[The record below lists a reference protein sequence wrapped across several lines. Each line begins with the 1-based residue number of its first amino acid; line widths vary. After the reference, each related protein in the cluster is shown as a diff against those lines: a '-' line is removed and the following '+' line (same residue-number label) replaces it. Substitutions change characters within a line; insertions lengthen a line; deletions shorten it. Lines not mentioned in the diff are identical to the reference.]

1 MGNLPSCSIRAAPVC
16 MISVSFLNFGK
27 ASQKKKKHFLLGIA
41 QINPLPCMQ
50 LGQILYF
57 CFCSTNKKCQ
67 RQFGQV
73 GPPNLGNAQKKGRFF
88 SGEASLRGGCDVIR
102 IISEKEGRYLL
113 LLFWWWWWFP
123 FCCCWW
129 WRLWWWR
136 PKRCRRWWT
145 RRWCRCSSDRGPNG
159 GWRAA
164 TLNSTAARLHA
175 THCDAACVIKRMQ
188 SAVHTE
194 KTDGQTFCQDCIVK
208 TGDSC
213 SEVECIYFSNTHLLI
228 IHIYAFCTTALC

>member
-50 LGQILYF
+50 LGQLLYF

-73 GPPNLGNAQKKGRFF
+73 GPPKLGNAQQKGRFF

-123 FCCCWW
+123 FCCC
-129 WRLWWWR
+129 
-136 PKRCRRWWT
+136 
-145 RRWCRCSSDRGPNG
+145 
-159 GWRAA
+159 
-164 TLNSTAARLHA
+164 
-175 THCDAACVIKRMQ
+175 
-188 SAVHTE
+188 
-194 KTDGQTFCQDCIVK
+194 
-208 TGDSC
+208 
-213 SEVECIYFSNTHLLI
+213 
-228 IHIYAFCTTALC
+228 